1 MAPNKN
7 EGAADTVPDGNRNR
21 KRCSVSG
28 CDKQSQGARN
38 NGMCRF
44 HFKEWAAQNPDLAKD
59 IHLKAVASAA
69 AASVAGA
76 ELKVDGGGQ
85 RRTLCKIDGCP
96 KQSQGSRCSKMCAA
110 HYNEAVKAGVVDA
123 GSVLPS
129 IGGDGKLSTGA
140 ANPTGAANSTVAAK
154 ATSGAKRKSTHA
166 ACKVEGCTKQSQ
178 GARCNLMCARHFKE
192 LSGGTVNGDGK
203 RKRSRAPAASGRP
216 HKVRQNPKGGN
227 HPLCQVE
234 GCPKLS
240 QGGRCNFM
248 CAAHHKEHNK
258 TDVTTTAV

>member
-1 MAPNKN
+1 MVPSKD
-7 EGAADTVPDGNRNR
+7 EGAAATVPDGNRNR
-21 KRCSVSG
+21 KRCSTSG
-28 CDKQSQGARN
+28 CDRQSQGARN

-85 RRTLCKIDGCP
+85 RRTLCTIVGCP
-96 KQSQGSRCSKMCAA
+96 KQSQGSRCNKMCAT
-110 HYNEAVKAGVVDA
+110 HYNEAVKAGDA
-123 GSVLPS
+123 GSILPS

-140 ANPTGAANSTVAAK
+140 ANAA
-154 ATSGAKRKSTHA
+154 SGAKRKSTHA

-178 GARCNLMCARHFKE
+178 GARCNHMCARHFKE
-192 LSGGTVNGDGK
+192 LSDGTANGDGK
-203 RKRSRAPAASGRP
+203 RKRSRAPAASGRS

-248 CAAHHKEHNK
+248 CAAHHKDLNK
-258 TDVTTTAV
+258 TDVCTTADVTTTAV